1 MTTKCVPVL
10 PSILCKHCGAVRA
23 RLPFCDHIAEPC
35 SCSGAQAE
43 REANLV
49 AEREASERVLAAQ
62 VREREDKQLV
72 LIRKYSLEMPEKL
85 RSCNFDNFERQ
96 PHTEQAF
103 AAARRLVDRN
113 GTGPGLMLMGDVG
126 VGKTHL
132 AAAIANAEIA
142 AGRSA
147 LCGTVTDLLSR
158 IRASFGSD
166 VETEEQVIRPFLD
179 CSLLVFDDLG
189 KEKVSEWV
197 EEKVFRII
205 NYRCTHGRRM
215 VFTINVGLEL
225 IQMRYA
231 FNGKAIV
238 SRLFEMTDAVNVKGP
253 DYRRRP
259 RR

>member
-1 MTTKCVPVL
+1 MSSVPVL
-10 PSILCKHCGAVRA
+10 PPILCKLCGAVRA
-23 RLPFCDHIAEPC
+23 RLPFCDHITEPC
-35 SCSGAQAE
+35 WCPGA
-43 REANLV
+43 V
-49 AEREASERVLAAQ
+49 AERDALLEAERLDSERVLATRA
-62 VREREDKQLV
+62 REREEKQSA

-85 RSCNFDNFERQ
+85 RACTFDNFERL
-96 PHTEQAF
+96 PHTEKAF

-113 GTGPGLMLMGDVG
+113 GAGLGLMLLGDVG

-142 AGRSA
+142 SGRSA
-147 LCGTVTDLLSR
+147 LCGTVPDLLSR
-158 IRASFGSD
+158 IKASYGSD
-166 VETEEQVIRPFLD
+166 VETEEQVMRPFFD

-197 EEKVFRII
+197 EEKVYRII

-238 SRLFEMTDAVNVKGP
+238 SRLFEMCEGVNVKGP